1 MSMCILQP
9 LSLSLSLSLSIYLSL
24 SLSVSCICMF
34 RGVTLLEISTNS
46 ILTGAAGLQPTT
58 KQAATLL
65 KVKS

>member
-9 LSLSLSLSLSIYLSL
+9 LSLSLSLSLSA
-24 SLSVSCICMF
+24 SCICMF

-46 ILTGAAGLQPTT
+46 ILTGAPGLQPTT